1 MISTDASPR
10 SAAKSRFV
18 TVNAA
23 AFPVVLFT
31 FSMFLSAALL
41 FVVEPMVGK
50 MMMPLL
56 GGTPA
61 VWNTCLVFFQAVL
74 LAGYLYAH
82 AVLKFFGRRMQI
94 AIHLVMVA
102 LPLLIVGLLPLHIPA
117 GWEPPAES
125 NPVGWVLLLLLVAV
139 GLPFFALSATTSI
152 MQRWFADSG
161 MKDAGDP
168 YFLYAASNA
177 GSLVGLLAYPL
188 LLEPLLRLHTQ
199 SRLWSVA
206 YAVFVAFTAA
216 CAYLAWRWR
225 FRNVDSRSDTL
236 GENEAIATGVSEP
249 TAWST
254 RWRWIALAFVPSSLM
269 LGTTSAITADV
280 PAIPLFWVLP
290 LAVYLISLVLVFAK
304 KPPISHRFVVERL
317 PFLILGGLL
326 PTVSQTRFSLA
337 ALLVVYLTV
346 LLGLALVF
354 HGELARSRPAVGHLT
369 EFYLCLS
376 VGGVLGGIFNSLI
389 APVVFNTVM
398 ELPLVLIFAALIR
411 PLNEQ
416 DSSESSAVPAKGS
429 AVWAMRKDWLLPLA
443 LGICMVAVILG
454 LARTGIQ
461 PGHVERTLVFGYS
474 MLWCLSFGKRR
485 MRFTLGLVALL
496 AASWLYAPYGQ
507 TLMARRSFFGV
518 YRVRNSPDEKFRLL
532 FHGGIAHGTQSLNP
546 NASCEPLSYF
556 TRSGPAGAIFE
567 STQARM
573 PNGDWAIIGLGA
585 GAMASYLQPG
595 QTLTYYEIDPL
606 VVQIAED
613 PRYFTYLQRCAPT
626 TRIVLGDARLKL
638 REAPDGRYGLITL
651 DAFSGDSIPM
661 HLMTKEAL
669 ALYSRKL
676 APGGIIAFHI
686 SNLYFDLAPT
696 VGNLARD
703 AHMTAFIANDTDV
716 TQAQRDA
723 GKLPSIWVVMARDPA
738 DLSAL
743 TADTSRAFRWQP
755 LPGRPD
761 AGLWTDDYSNLLG
774 VVKSFTRLD

>member
-1 MISTDASPR
+1 
-10 SAAKSRFV
+10 
-18 TVNAA
+18 
-23 AFPVVLFT
+23 
-31 FSMFLSAALL
+31 MFLSAALL

-82 AVLKFFGRRMQI
+82 AVLRFFGRRMQI

-125 NPVGWVLLLLLVAV
+125 NPVGWVLLLLLVVV

-168 YFLYAASNA
+168 YFLYAASNT

-225 FRNVDSRSDTL
+225 FRNVDSRRDTL
-236 GENEAIATGVSEP
+236 GENGANATGVSEP
-249 TAWST
+249 IAWKT

-290 LAVYLISLVLVFAK
+290 LAVYLISFVLVFAK

-337 ALLVVYLTV
+337 ALLVLYLTV

-411 PLNEQ
+411 PLNGQ
-416 DSSESSAVPAKGS
+416 DSAKGS

-443 LGICMVAVILG
+443 LGVCMVAVILG
-454 LARTGIQ
+454 LGRTGIQ
-461 PGHVERTLVFGYS
+461 PGHVETTLVFGYS

-485 MRFTLGLVALL
+485 LRFTLGLVALL

-546 NASCEPLSYF
+546 NASCEPLSYYS
-556 TRSGPAGAIFE
+556 RSGPAGAIFE
-567 STQARM
+567 TTQARM
-573 PNGDWAIIGLGA
+573 PRGDWAIIGLGA

-606 VVQIAED
+606 VAQIAEN
-613 PRYFTYLQRCAPT
+613 PRYFTYLRGCAPT
-626 TRIVLGDARLKL
+626 TRIVLGDARLKI
-638 REAPDGRYGLITL
+638 REAPDGRYGLIAL

-661 HLMTKEAL
+661 HLMTREAL

-676 APGGIIAFHI
+676 ASGGIIAFHI

-696 VGNLARD
+696 LGNLARD

-716 TQAQRDA
+716 TQAQSDA

-743 TADTSRAFRWQP
+743 IADTSRAFRWQP

-761 AGLWTDDYSNLLG
+761 ARLWTDDYSNLLG
-774 VVKSFTRLD
+774 VVKSFTSLD